1 MSEEDERRC
10 VSGAEV
16 DLPRVVGMPEGST
29 REFTQWTTLFE
40 QYLRAERGRS
50 EHTVRAYLGD
60 LDSLQRH
67 LQKAGLD
74 AWSQVRLAD
83 LRSWLAA
90 LSEAGGAKSTLARRA
105 TSVRTFFRWA
115 TRRGLLQA
123 DPALRLATPKR
134 PRTLPG
140 VLRQGEAAELMQVA
154 QIGADDAEPVHLRDL
169 AVLELLY
176 SSGLRV
182 GELVGLDVDDCD
194 RERHVVRVLGKG
206 NKERTVPFGAP
217 AGRAIARWLASG
229 RPRLVTPASGA
240 ALFVGA
246 RGGRLDPRTVR
257 RSLNRAQESTGFG
270 SLISPHGLRHSA
282 ATHMLEGG
290 ADLRVVQEM
299 LGHSTPATTQ
309 VYTHVS
315 VERLRRSFRQAHPR
329 A

>member
-1 MSEEDERRC
+1 MAQD
-10 VSGAEV
+10 
-16 DLPRVVGMPEGST
+16 
-29 REFTQWTTLFE
+29 FE
-40 QYLRAERGRS
+40 QWLSQFERHLRAERNRS
-50 EHTVRAYLGD
+50 DHTVRAYLGD
-60 LDSLQRH
+60 LNSLRRH
-67 LQKAGLD
+67 LEENEIGD
-74 AWSQVRLAD
+74 WSQVRLAD
-83 LRSWLAA
+83 LRSWLGVLA
-90 LSEAGGAKSTLARRA
+90 EAGGAKSTLARRA

-115 TRRGLLQA
+115 TRVGLLSA

-134 PRTLPG
+134 SRSLPG
-140 VLRQGEAAELMQVA
+140 VLRQGEAAELMHVA
-154 QIGADDAEPVHLRDL
+154 EVGADDGQPVHLRDL

-194 RERHVVRVLGKG
+194 AERRVVRVLGKG
-206 NKERTVPFGAP
+206 NKERTVPYGVP
-217 AGRAIARWLASG
+217 AAAAIDRWLVLG
-229 RPRLVTPASGA
+229 RPRLVTSTSGP
-240 ALFVGA
+240 ALFLGA
-246 RGGRLDPRTVR
+246 RGARLDPRTVR
-257 RSLNRAQESTGFG
+257 RSLDRAQTSTSFG
-270 SLISPHGLRHSA
+270 SVISPHGLRHSA